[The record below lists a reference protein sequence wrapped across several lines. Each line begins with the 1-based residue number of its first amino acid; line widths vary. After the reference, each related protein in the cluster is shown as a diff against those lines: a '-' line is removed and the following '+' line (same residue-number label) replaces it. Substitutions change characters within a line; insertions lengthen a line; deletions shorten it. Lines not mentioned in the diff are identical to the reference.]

1 MSRDRGRRDK
11 ARQTSY
17 HTMRLGWSSEQ
28 TEKVF
33 MELRATGQG
42 GWGWG
47 GRGGGRGEA
56 LVQRALND
64 NQ

>member
-1 MSRDRGRRDK
+1 
-11 ARQTSY
+11 
-17 HTMRLGWSSEQ
+17 MRLGWSSEQ